1 METLYMHWYML
12 CRKYDKILE
21 KVQLKLQKRSILWC
35 PIYMYFQFFFL
46 LHNNSISIQT
56 LSILISSY
64 KMIFKSLS
72 NLLGIFVKRLQFH
85 TILPLTMRIQNK
97 WLTSKNFN
105 DAVIILINGLIKIKM
120 YSHISKKTLQY
131 TAGRSLNPIN
141 LWWIDIS
148 LFYRRLGHRVQRITS
163 HNLQRYSKT
172 IHLDFYEAIIKDYHC
187 IIEIFWRRSFVLY
200 VH

>member
-1 METLYMHWYML
+1 
-12 CRKYDKILE
+12 
-21 KVQLKLQKRSILWC
+21 
-35 PIYMYFQFFFL
+35 
-46 LHNNSISIQT
+46 
-56 LSILISSY
+56 
-64 KMIFKSLS
+64 MIFKSLS

-120 YSHISKKTLQY
+120 YSHISKKTFQY
-131 TAGRSLNPIN
+131 TVGRSLNPIN